1 MRINH
6 EKIEIECEIDAPLD
20 EKFLKNLKDEDKDFY
35 ENQTGEVF
43 NLLKSINL
51 ARFIEK
57 FILETYDN
65 YEDFI
70 NLPKDFFK
78 LLDEPFLNAA
88 QQKKLYHKI
97 HEVKHQ
103 KKQKKEIE
111 IGVIPASEIINN
123 IKKNQKKQNEKQ
135 KKESKLF
142 ENKNEKVDINN
153 NDNEENEIK
162 DHINELKKKEID
174 PDLLEIEEMERQ
186 QAEEFKKAVEDF
198 RNGNLNEDKKLIIKS
213 ETGINVKEEDMIKTD
228 VNQSEILCCWNCFKP
243 IKKEET
249 IFKNFIGK
257 DDENILFKKKSFCS
271 MKCFKDFEVKKKS
284 TIICFQCEKQF
295 DIKNGFILYDKQKF
309 CSSKCKEEYIKE
321 NSNKSEK
328 NIFNKSKEIENE
340 KEKDSEIDDYA
351 PMNDF

>member
-1 MRINH
+1 
-6 EKIEIECEIDAPLD
+6 
-20 EKFLKNLKDEDKDFY
+20 
-35 ENQTGEVF
+35 
-43 NLLKSINL
+43 
-51 ARFIEK
+51 
-57 FILETYDN
+57 
-65 YEDFI
+65 
-70 NLPKDFFK
+70 
-78 LLDEPFLNAA
+78 
-88 QQKKLYHKI
+88 
-97 HEVKHQ
+97 
-103 KKQKKEIE
+103 
-111 IGVIPASEIINN
+111 
-123 IKKNQKKQNEKQ
+123 
-135 KKESKLF
+135 
-142 ENKNEKVDINN
+142 
-153 NDNEENEIK
+153 
-162 DHINELKKKEID
+162 
-174 PDLLEIEEMERQ
+174 MERQ

-249 IFKNFIGK
+249 IYKNFIGK

-340 KEKDSEIDDYA
+340 KEEDSEIDDYD
-351 PMNDF
+351 PMKDF